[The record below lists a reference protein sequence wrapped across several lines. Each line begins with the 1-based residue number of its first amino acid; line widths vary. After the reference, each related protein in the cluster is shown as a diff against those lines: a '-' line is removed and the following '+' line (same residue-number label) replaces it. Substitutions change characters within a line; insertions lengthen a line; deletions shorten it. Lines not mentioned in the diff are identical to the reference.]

1 MAGPFDKSV
10 IDSALAVFGLGEN
23 YGREELSSA
32 YRRVALRCHPDK
44 GGRQDLFDTVRDC
57 YEALR
62 DHALASGSWDAS
74 DVGAAYESAAAA
86 RAAQASAGYRGEG
99 WRARG
104 GARPAS
110 GAAFNVAE
118 FNRLYEESRDKNLE
132 RDAGYS
138 DWLSRAAAEF
148 AEPAKPAVSPGAGA
162 EAFNRAFDRL
172 TPALTSETGAVILRP
187 QYASAG
193 GLAGALYDDEE
204 EVGDYT
210 TDVGGGLCGSDCRIA
225 HGEQRLASGRWAR
238 EEVLVDRGTLGRV
251 AAERSA
257 ELESLAPRS
266 DDPRRP
272 ARPEGPL
279 SFTRLAT

>member
-1 MAGPFDKSV
+1 MAGPLGRSV
-10 IDSALAVFGLGEN
+10 IDSALAVFGLGEK
-23 YGREELSSA
+23 YGREELSGA

-62 DHALASGSWDAS
+62 DHALASGYWDAA

-86 RAAQASAGYRGEG
+86 RTAQASGGFRGEG
-99 WRARG
+99 WRAG
-104 GARPAS
+104 GSARPAS

-118 FNRLYEESRDKNLE
+118 FNRLYEETRGKNLE

-148 AEPAKPAVSPGAGA
+148 AEPTEPSISPGAGA
-162 EAFNRAFDRL
+162 EAFNRAFERL

-193 GLAGALYDDEE
+193 GLAGALYDDDE

-238 EEVLVDRGTLGRV
+238 AEVRVDRGTIGRV
-251 AAERSA
+251 AAQRSA
-257 ELESLAPRS
+257 ELESLTTQSGDR
-266 DDPRRP
+266 
-272 ARPEGPL
+272 ARPEAPL
-279 SFTRLAT
+279 AFT